1 MSKKQSICIIAAIVM
16 FIIAAGMVETRPL
29 ISFLLITAISVPFM
43 IGRLEKKR
51 VTCEDIERRCS
62 NAKN

>member
-16 FIIAAGMVETRPL
+16 FIIAAGIIETHTGWSLVLLAGIGAL
-29 ISFLLITAISVPFM
+29 IVV
-43 IGRLEKKR
+43 GRLEKKR